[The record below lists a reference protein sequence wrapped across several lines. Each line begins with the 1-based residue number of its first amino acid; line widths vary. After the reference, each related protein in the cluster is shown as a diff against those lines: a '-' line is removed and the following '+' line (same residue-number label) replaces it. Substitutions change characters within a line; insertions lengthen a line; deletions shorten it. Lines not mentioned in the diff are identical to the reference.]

1 MFTYILSFKSTN
13 INIKLI
19 KIVNLNLTGKIYC
32 SHLFFW
38 IKYLLLFFFIYILI
52 FQILFP
58 KIMWSFKY
66 FEFYFTGKYI
76 INKNQISVQDEQKLV
91 KEELQYKDVVYK
103 RNTDEDTKTNNT

>member
-1 MFTYILSFKSTN
+1 MFIYILSFKSTN

-52 FQILFP
+52 FQILFS
-58 KIMWSFKY
+58 KIMWSFN
-66 FEFYFTGKYI
+66 FFLNGKYI

-91 KEELQYKDVVYK
+91 KEELQYNDVVYK
-103 RNTDEDTKTNNT
+103 RNTDEDTKTNTT